1 MSTLRQSPLQHRNS
15 ICRRSRQW
23 LWIALA
29 GLCAGSAAQAASL
42 TIVNAG
48 IRQMEDGA
56 PLPPG
61 FTYTPGETLYF
72 SFQVAGYQAKD
83 DKIQLSYEINALD
96 PKGVRLM
103 EPIKGTVEAALAPQD
118 KDWKPKV
125 HPQLAI
131 PPLAGSGIYK
141 ITAHVVDEIAK
152 TEADKEVP
160 FELRGHEVAPSE
172 TLAVRNLHFYRSE
185 EDGNALAD
193 PAYRPGD
200 AIWARFDIV
209 GYKYGPGNNVDVS
222 YGVAVTN
229 AEGKVLFSQEQAAVE
244 QGGSY
249 YPKRY
254 VPGQMSLTTQSNM
267 RKGDYYMVVKADD
280 RLGGQ
285 KCEARQKFSIA
296 D

>member
-1 MSTLRQSPLQHRNS
+1 MSTSHHRFPRPNR
-15 ICRRSRQW
+15 RRSN
-23 LWIALA
+23 LA
-29 GLCAGSAAQAASL
+29 RLAVLAWCAAAAAQAGAL

-61 FTYTPGETLYF
+61 YTYTPGETLYF
-72 SFQVAGYQAKD
+72 SFQVAGYEAKE
-83 DKIQLSYEINALD
+83 DKIHLTYEINALD

-103 EPIKGTVEAALAPQD
+103 APIKGTVEAALAPQD

-125 HPQLAI
+125 HPEIAI
-131 PPLAGSGIYK
+131 PPLAGSGTYK

-160 FELRGHEVAPSE
+160 FELRGHDVAPSE
-172 TLAVRNLHFYRSE
+172 TLVVRNLHFYRSE
-185 EDGNALAD
+185 TDAESQALAD

-200 AIWARFDIV
+200 AIWARFDII
-209 GYKYGPGNNVDVS
+209 GYKLGPGNNVDVS
-222 YGVAVTN
+222 YGIAVTN

-267 RKGDYYMVVKADD
+267 RKGDYYMVVKVED
-280 RLGGQ
+280 RVGGQ
-285 KCEARQKFSIA
+285 KSEARQKFSIV